1 MYKML
6 KEETASC
13 NNLELMKL
21 VEKYSRWIF
30 SVWEFSK
37 VGGISSGP
45 VGEIDGW
52 EFIGWEFYREEFS
65 SNATSNQ
72 LSIYIK
78 VKK

>member
-37 VGGISSGP
+37 GGGGFPVGQWGNLMDENLSSGNFT
-45 VGEIDGW
+45 GEN
-52 EFIGWEFYREEFS
+52 FPRTLHQTNYQY
-65 SNATSNQ
+65 T
-72 LSIYIK
+72 
-78 VKK
+78 

>member
-1 MYKML
+1 MDEML

-37 VGGISSGP
+37 GGGGGFP
-45 VGEIDGW
+45 VGQGGKLMDE
-52 EFIGWEFYREEFS
+52 
-65 SNATSNQ
+65 N
-72 LSIYIK
+72 LSGGNFTERNFPRTLHQTNYQYT
-78 VKK
+78 